1 MAVREARV
9 SDAAEI
15 AAMVREHA
23 AHEGA
28 LERCSFD
35 ERAARAALFCDAPT
49 LRALI
54 ASSEEDP
61 DVPAGCMLWYPTYSS
76 WAALPGAWVE
86 DLYVR
91 PAYRRS
97 GLGRQLLDALRAMV
111 EGRVEWD
118 VHVTND
124 AATQFYRRLGA
135 VPVTE
140 WTKYRWER

>member
-1 MAVREARV
+1 MAVREARRA
-9 SDAAEI
+9 DAAEI

-23 AHEGA
+23 AYEGA

-35 ERAARAALFCDAPT
+35 EQAARAALFCDTPT

-54 ASSEEDP
+54 ACSDGDP
-61 DVPAGCMLWYPTYSS
+61 GVTAGCMLWYPTYSS
-76 WAALPGAWVE
+76 WAALPGAWIE

-91 PAYRRS
+91 PAYRRT

-111 EGRVEWD
+111 QGRIEWD
-118 VHVTND
+118 VHMTND
-124 AATQFYRRLGA
+124 GAARFYRRMGA
-135 VPVTE
+135 VPVDE

>member
-28 LERCSFD
+28 LEHCHFD
-35 ERAARAALFCDAPT
+35 ERAARAALFGDAPT
-49 LRALI
+49 LRAFV
-54 ASSEEDP
+54 AFTEDDP
-61 DVPAGCMLWYPTYSS
+61 DVSVGCMLWYATYSS
-76 WAALPGAWVE
+76 WAAVPGAWVE

-91 PAYRRS
+91 PAYRRT
-97 GLGRQLLDALRAMV
+97 GLGRQLLDALRARV

-124 AATQFYRRLGA
+124 DASQFYRRLGA
-135 VPVTE
+135 VPVTD
-140 WTKYRWER
+140 WTKFRWQR

>member
-9 SDAAEI
+9 SDVGEI

-35 ERAARAALFCDAPT
+35 ERAAREALFGDAPA
-49 LRALI
+49 LRAFV
-54 ASSEEDP
+54 AFSEDAP
-61 DVPAGCMLWYPTYSS
+61 DLSAGCMLWYPTYSS
-76 WAALPGAWVE
+76 WGALPGAWVE

-111 EGRVEWD
+111 DGRVEWD

-124 AATQFYRRLGA
+124 AAAQFYRRLGA

-140 WTKYRWER
+140 WTKFRWER